1 MGSDEASKKL
11 VKSLIKA
18 NIYAAI
24 LSAATA
30 SITGLF
36 TGLMMF
42 PIYLNILVFI
52 PYLLGLSSLS
62 EKEISSRIKSSIGI

>member
-11 VKSLIKA
+11 VASLIKA

-30 SITGLF
+30 SLTGIF
-36 TGLMMF
+36 TGLIIF
-42 PIYLNILVFI
+42 PSYLYVIVFI

-62 EKEISSRIKSSIGI
+62 EKEIASRIKSSIGI